1 MDSTTSGTPVL
12 QFSVM
17 LENRVGALLALVKL
31 LNDHQVDVIGLSVQ
45 DSYDTTVVRLVVTD
59 PDTVQTVFIEKG
71 IAFGSC
77 ELLVVALPKGPAQ
90 LGECLS
96 ALLQAETNIYFCYPL
111 LVHPGD
117 KTMLALRLDDHE
129 FGSDVLH
136 NNGFNVLCQEDL
148 SR

>member
-1 MDSTTSGTPVL
+1 MESTTNGTPVL

-17 LENRVGALLALVKL
+17 LENRVGALLGLVKL
-31 LNDHQVDVIGLSVQ
+31 LNDHAVDVIGLSVQ

-59 PDTVQTVFIEKG
+59 SDTVQTVFIEKG
-71 IAFGSC
+71 IAFGTS
-77 ELLVVALPKGPAQ
+77 ELLVVALQEGPAQ
-90 LGECLS
+90 LGECHA

-111 LVHPGD
+111 LVHPSD

-129 FGSDVLH
+129 FGGEVLH
-136 NNGFNVLCQEDL
+136 NNGFKVLCQEDL